1 MDLEA
6 KPETRNWS
14 IALKREGTA
23 GRSPRNDK
31 CTRVSWHSQPAAQTW
46 AQLPGLMV
54 NHKLSQPS
62 NPCPDATST
71 TRPCVPAQAP
81 GCRDTRSS
89 RLLYKYN
96 LPASP
101 SLGKSTC
108 PAIALLVELRQEVL
122 AVSPAKLC
130 DSNSPGALLEPPS
143 RHLIPMPLLFSRYNL
158 PESGIREA
166 CCRPR
171 LTQSGSGPWM
181 APGLPRLGSRADSP
195 CSPEGAILEYHE
207 YHVKQVNEP

>member
-6 KPETRNWS
+6 TPETRNWS

-108 PAIALLVELRQEVL
+108 PAIAMLVELRQEVL
-122 AVSPAKLC
+122 AARPVYHPPSSATATAREPSLSRQADILYRCLSYSPATTC
-130 DSNSPGALLEPPS
+130 PS
-143 RHLIPMPLLFSRYNL
+143 RVSEKLVAGQDLRNPVAVHGWLQVSHALAAGQIPHVPQRGYSRI
-158 PESGIREA
+158 P
-166 CCRPR
+166 
-171 LTQSGSGPWM
+171 
-181 APGLPRLGSRADSP
+181 
-195 CSPEGAILEYHE
+195 
-207 YHVKQVNEP
+207 